1 MVRTGSLVVPCI
13 TAARAGVSAQLD
25 DSRRASSL
33 KIKDLSEAGLRI
45 RKSQAP
51 AHRPGQKLSRCS
63 SWESGE
69 ASRPN

>member
-13 TAARAGVSAQLD
+13 TAAPAVVSAQLD

-33 KIKDLSEAGLRI
+33 MIKDLSEAGLRI

-51 AHRPGQKLSRCS
+51 AHRPGQSFPDAVAGSR
-63 SWESGE
+63 G
-69 ASRPN
+69 R